1 MKVSVK
7 LMASL
12 RGCLPPDCKGG
23 AVTLDLDDGASVE
36 TVLQR
41 LGIAQ
46 GLVHLV
52 MVNDILETDRAH
64 ALAEGDDLLIIPPV
78 AGGQSP
84 RLDRFGCGKVE

>member
-52 MVNDILETDRAH
+52 MHPTAARSPGLKLRT
-64 ALAEGDDLLIIPPV
+64 AEPTFVTRPTI
-78 AGGQSP
+78 S
-84 RLDRFGCGKVE
+84 